1 MHLIHRELTGL
12 QHLRH
17 FLTHLLQGKKQKR
30 LASENAN
37 LYKTLKAVSRQ
48 PLINFVNLKSNTI
61 MKKPQCK
68 DTLTTSICQA
78 FYRQYML
85 SSSRIPAKK
94 CFRRQNF
101 IQYRQKLLILTIKV
115 SYFTGKGVL

>member
-17 FLTHLLQGKKQKR
+17 FLTHLLQGRKQKR
-30 LASENAN
+30 LTSENAN

-48 PLINFVNLKSNTI
+48 PLTNFVNLKSNTI

-68 DTLTTSICQA
+68 DILTTSICQA

-85 SSSRIPAKK
+85 SHPGIVAKN
-94 CFRRQNF
+94 CFRTQNF
-101 IQYRQKLLILTIKV
+101 IQYR
-115 SYFTGKGVL
+115 

>member
-17 FLTHLLQGKKQKR
+17 FLTHLLQGRKQKR
-30 LASENAN
+30 LTSENAN

-48 PLINFVNLKSNTI
+48 PLTNFVNLKSNTI

-68 DTLTTSICQA
+68 DTCAKSVCQA

-85 SSSRIPAKK
+85 SPEELCGKK
-94 CFRRQNF
+94 CYKGQNF
-101 IQYRQKLLILTIKV
+101 IQ
-115 SYFTGKGVL
+115 